1 MTRTRFLLGLLL
13 SLCATTAQ
21 SQATLAG
28 KPIERVAWYT
38 VSFMKFKP
46 GMVDEA
52 RKIIYEHFWPV
63 DREIGREVIAFDM
76 VTGDWDH
83 VVFFPMPGG
92 PSELGFQSTAW
103 DTKWNEA
110 YIRREGGK
118 EKAEALQKK
127 FGEMVLQ
134 SKTDIVMRRSS

>member
-1 MTRTRFLLGLLL
+1 MKRTPLLLGLLL

-21 SQATLAG
+21 SQAAPTG

-38 VSFMKFKP
+38 VSFTKFKP
-46 GMVDEA
+46 GMADEA

-63 DREIGREVIAFDM
+63 DREIGRDVIPFDM

-92 PSELGFQSTAW
+92 PSELGLQSTAW
-103 DTKWNEA
+103 ETKWNEA
-110 YIRREGGK
+110 FIRREGGK
-118 EKAEALQKK
+118 EKAEALQKR
-127 FGEMVLQ
+127 FGDMVLQ
-134 SKTDIVMRRSS
+134 SKTDIVRRRTS